1 LDKEDPEWDLWLD
14 MEDKDSKTTKTEQE
28 GKTIEDLTIM
38 LASNN
43 TNKKEE
49 NNTLKINKNLNK
61 NKATNLLF
69 KV

>member
-1 LDKEDPEWDLWLD
+1 MDKEDPEWDLWLD
-14 MEDKDSKTTKTEQE
+14 MEDKDTKTTKTEQE
-28 GKTIEDLTIM
+28 GKTSEDLTIM